1 MADNW
6 KKKER
11 EAKKQQQKKQKEEK
25 KLHRKEGRK
34 EGTDYDNMI
43 AYVDENGNL
52 SSKPPDPAKKK
63 VYAAEDI
70 EIGVPKQTPAN
81 PDDLIR
87 KGNVAFFNT
96 AKGYGFINDA
106 ETGERVFVHI
116 NSLAQPVKEGDKVL
130 FEIEKGLKGLVAVNI
145 QLLS

>member
-11 EAKKQQQKKQKEEK
+11 ETKKQQQKKSKEEK
-25 KLHRKEGRK
+25 KQLRKENRK
-34 EGTDYDNMI
+34 DGADYDSMI

-63 VYAAEDI
+63 VYAAEEI
-70 EIGVPKQTPAN
+70 EIGVPKQAPVN
-81 PDDLIR
+81 PEDLIR

-106 ETGERVFVHI
+106 ATGERVFVHI
-116 NSLAQPVKEGDKVL
+116 NSLTQAIKEGDKVL
-130 FEIEKGLKGLVAVNI
+130 FEIEKGPKGFVAVNI
-145 QLLS
+145 QLVS